1 MGSFANTVFSALLG
15 WLQILISMIWSAFTS
30 EDGSSFL
37 QFIGNNWIW
46 IAAVLCATGLIADF
60 AVYFFRW
67 QPYKVWKTFLR
78 HLRGKDE
85 ASAAENEEEDRPR
98 TEVVFRFSSNRAA
111 ERAEETGDG
120 LERWQEPEPVHE
132 EPEIRGT
139 VTKAGYIVPEDSPY
153 RRPVNN
159 RRNRRIRINSLL
171 GDPDEEEGFHYFAPR
186 PVIDQKEAYRAPVY
200 PEKWTGSRDEDS

>member
-85 ASAAENEEEDRPR
+85 ASSAENEEEDRPR

-120 LERWQEPEPVHE
+120 LER
-132 EPEIRGT
+132 
-139 VTKAGYIVPEDSPY
+139 
-153 RRPVNN
+153 
-159 RRNRRIRINSLL
+159 
-171 GDPDEEEGFHYFAPR
+171 
-186 PVIDQKEAYRAPVY
+186 
-200 PEKWTGSRDEDS
+200 